1 MTNDKCPMTN
11 YQLTFNNS
19 LLIFDK
25 KLYIHMKDRCNLST
39 KILTYSVNI
48 RAKSKLRT
56 EHSESSNKVKR
67 TVRTRKTIS
76 PERFREIKFRNQV
89 FDAYRNFSAQLKK
102 EDYPD
107 VEPVVVSSLDYPLLK
122 YLDKFSLISGIMLF
136 LIILLTQIS
145 ALDGLKISMLTPA
158 DLLPAI
164 ISLTI
169 LSMINLSKKIK
180 ENYSAIMII
189 FFGLLIFNT
198 EEMKAQNLKMVTV
211 KVKDQYDSVNVVN
224 AFVRVGLSS
233 GYTDSSGA
241 VTFLVNSVRDI
252 LPDGFEIKDNYP
264 NPFEQNTRIEFQ
276 TDRARELKI
285 KIINILGEEIS
296 SRTERVI
303 SGRYNI
309 EIDGLGVSNQPLI
322 LIISGEGIN
331 VVRKMMKIGSSVK
344 GSQGIRIV
352 SMGGINTEVIRKA
365 KGELDLVIEKA
376 HYWTL
381 TEIINIENDTT
392 IVRYINPKMK
402 NVQLTI
408 QNTCNDSTELP
419 AYAII
424 NGKRIEAPTGTI
436 NTQVKQA
443 DEYTIKAG
451 TYKKDGITPYSFKR
465 TITKTNIEEII
476 DTIRVVDWYLRNK
489 QGQIVDSMYVQG
501 ISPISDTTK
510 MNPTRYK
517 GLLDY
522 LHFSNA
528 ANTRPS
534 GGFYFPQVIN
544 GFIPEDRLP
553 PKIVIARKA
562 YYQNTNTSHNFNQ
575 ITIDAIV
582 NDINEWVKPLIGQ
595 KNIPIEIVDSVDVH
609 KEMTTGVH
617 KVIVMPNGSMS
628 LIGTASTIGALP
640 ATIIFSQTKLNSQDV
655 FLLNPYHPVIQVS
668 RLQELYTTIFSLN
681 GNVWDPIL
689 TQGESVLYDG
699 VHMVNPT
706 YPTPLDYKIV
716 KTATEQTYKRGEHI
730 NTILEL

>member
-1 MTNDKCPMTN
+1 M
-11 YQLTFNNS
+11 
-19 LLIFDK
+19 
-25 KLYIHMKDRCNLST
+25 
-39 KILTYSVNI
+39 
-48 RAKSKLRT
+48 
-56 EHSESSNKVKR
+56 
-67 TVRTRKTIS
+67 
-76 PERFREIKFRNQV
+76 
-89 FDAYRNFSAQLKK
+89 KK

-198 EEMKAQNLKMVTV
+198 EEIKAQNLKMVTV

-252 LPDGFEIKDNYP
+252 LPEGFAIKDNYP

-296 SRTERVI
+296 NMTERVI

-331 VVRKMMKIGSSVK
+331 VVRKMMKIGSSGK

-352 SMGGINTEVIRKA
+352 SMGGINTEGIRKA
-365 KGELDLVIEKA
+365 KGELDLVIEKV

-510 MNPTRYK
+510 MNPSRYK

-522 LHFSNA
+522 LHFSNSVSG
-528 ANTRPS
+528 RPVGS
-534 GGFYFPQVIN
+534 GGFCFPQVIN

-562 YYQNTNTSHNFNQ
+562 YYDDTNTSHNFNQ

-595 KNIPIEIVDSVDVH
+595 KNIPIEIVDSVDAY
-609 KEMTTGVH
+609 EEITTGVH
-617 KVIVMPNGSMS
+617 KVIVMPNGSMNH
-628 LIGTASTIGALP
+628 IGTARTVGALP
-640 ATIIFSQTKLNSQDV
+640 ATIIFSHTKLNSQDV
-655 FLLNPYHPVIQVS
+655 YLLNPYHPVIQVA

-699 VHMVNPT
+699 MSIVNPT